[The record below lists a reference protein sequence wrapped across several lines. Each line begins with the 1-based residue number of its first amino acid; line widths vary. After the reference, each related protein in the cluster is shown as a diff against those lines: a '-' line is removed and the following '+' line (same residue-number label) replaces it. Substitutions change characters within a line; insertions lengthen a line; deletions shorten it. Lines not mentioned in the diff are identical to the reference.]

1 MFHIELK
8 REAFPRQHLAPAAP
22 ISLSKSHAL
31 PQTAVP
37 PFPTPGPAVRAVLS
51 DGAWGKPRAS
61 RCVASHDALSSVL
74 YTLVA
79 FSALAV
85 HCRMSF
91 PDSGTSKY
99 NVPEALPPCTRLS
112 TEVDDPQANEL

>member
-1 MFHIELK
+1 
-8 REAFPRQHLAPAAP
+8 
-22 ISLSKSHAL
+22 
-31 PQTAVP
+31 
-37 PFPTPGPAVRAVLS
+37 
-51 DGAWGKPRAS
+51 
-61 RCVASHDALSSVL
+61 VASHDALSSVL

-99 NVPEALPPCTRLS
+99 NVAEAPPPGTS
-112 TEVDDPQANEL
+112 